1 MKIAV
6 VGAGAMG
13 CLFGGKLSLVADVW
27 LVDPWKEHVAALQKD
42 GLEIVGRDGTVER
55 LQVRAVQDPLQVPDP
70 VDLALIFVKSQQTEW
85 AAKQAALILAGRGL
99 VLTLQNGLGNFETI
113 AHIVGPARTL
123 QGVTAHGAT
132 MLGPGRIRHAG
143 SGVTHLATRD
153 EISDRVGEIT
163 GTLVAAGFD
172 THVSDNLDTLLWGKL
187 VINVGI
193 NALTAILRVPNG
205 FLADNPAAS
214 NLVASAVGE
223 AVAVAR
229 AKNITLPYP
238 DPLAQVLNVAK
249 ATRSNR
255 SSMLQDV
262 LRGAPTEISV
272 INGAIVREGAKLGV
286 PTAVNQALVDLVM
299 ATEASYSVRL
309 ESR

>member
-13 CLFGGKLSLVADVW
+13 CLFGGKLSIVADVW

-42 GLEIVGRDGTVER
+42 GLEIVGRDGTVEK

-153 EISDRVGEIT
+153 GISDRVGEIT

-249 ATRSNR
+249 ATGSNR

-272 INGAIVREGAKLGV
+272 INGAIVREGAKVGV
-286 PTAVNQALVDLVM
+286 ATAVNQALVDLVM

>member
-42 GLEIVGRDGTVER
+42 GLEIVGRDGTVEK
-55 LQVRAVQDPLQVPDP
+55 LHVRAVQDPLQVPDP

-163 GTLVAAGFD
+163 GALVAAGFD

-193 NALTAILRVPNG
+193 NALTAILLVPNG

-229 AKNITLPYP
+229 VKNITLPYP
-238 DPLAQVLNVAK
+238 DPLAQVLSVAK
-249 ATRSNR
+249 ATGSNR

-272 INGAIVREGAKLGV
+272 INGAIVREGAKVGV
-286 PTAVNQALVDLVM
+286 ATAVNQALVDLVL

-309 ESR
+309 EPR